1 VSVVAAVAAV
11 LACAAPVASPG
22 AATQL
27 VTVTASTHVTT
38 FATVRLWARSGGCW
52 RPVAGPWRARVGRNG
67 LSTRHRE
74 GDGTTPVGSFA
85 VGRTVYGVAANPG
98 VRLAYHRLVCGDWWD
113 EDPSS
118 PTYNTFR
125 HVRCGAR
132 PPFRGG
138 SEALWTYATAYR
150 HFAVIEYN
158 ARPPVPGRGSAI
170 FLHADTG
177 RATNGCVSLPLAQ
190 LERTLRWLRAGA
202 QPRIAIGTG
211 AELRRL

>member
-1 VSVVAAVAAV
+1 MSVVPALVSVVACV
-11 LACAAPVASPG
+11 APVSSTG
-22 AATQL
+22 TATQL
-27 VTVTASTHVTT
+27 VTVTAPAHATT
-38 FATVRLWARSGGCW
+38 TATVTLWSRNGSCW
-52 RPVAGPWRARVGRNG
+52 RRAGGPWSARVGRNG
-67 LSTRHRE
+67 ISTHHRE
-74 GDGTTPVGSFA
+74 GDGTTPVGAFA
-85 VGRTVYGVAANPG
+85 LGQVVYGVAPDPG

-113 EDPSS
+113 EDPAS

-158 ARPPVPGRGSAI
+158 AHPRVPRRGSAI

-177 RATNGCVSLPLAQ
+177 RATNGCVSLPLPN
-190 LERTLRWLRAGA
+190 LVPTLRWLRSAA
-202 QPRIAIGTG
+202 HPLIAIGTS